1 MMVFE
6 QMCSLGVYLKRVV
19 VIKLFWVQQWVTH
32 VASVVASTTSAC
44 GLVALISAIELLW
57 WRRITRRV
65 TMTLIQSRDDRILLA
80 VDAAEID
87 EAKTLSDSL
96 SRATGNATVAI
107 VDPSGQKLPLPAA
120 LAGLMQAVI
129 DGVARGAQI
138 TIQAVPR
145 EVTTTTAATMLGI
158 SRPTLM
164 KLVAEGKLAAHK
176 VGTHT
181 RVLTTDVSEF
191 REVQREAQRRA
202 FDELRELDSELELG
216 P

>member
-1 MMVFE
+1 
-6 QMCSLGVYLKRVV
+6 
-19 VIKLFWVQQWVTH
+19 
-32 VASVVASTTSAC
+32 
-44 GLVALISAIELLW
+44 
-57 WRRITRRV
+57 
-65 TMTLIQSRDDRILLA
+65 
-80 VDAAEID
+80 
-87 EAKTLSDSL
+87 
-96 SRATGNATVAI
+96 
-107 VDPSGQKLPLPAA
+107 
-120 LAGLMQAVI
+120 
-129 DGVARGAQI
+129 
-138 TIQAVPR
+138 
-145 EVTTTTAATMLGI
+145 MLGI